1 MKNLSVGENIR
12 RQRKKKGLTQKKL
25 AEITKLNEVTIRSYE
40 AGKYKPKIEALQKI
54 ADALEVSTD
63 SLMNWNKE
71 EENKRRV
78 FYKAIEKL
86 NSEDKEGN
94 GDNYLNLFESILDT
108 KKQLLISHYD
118 NLNDIGKDKA
128 IEQLELLAKIP
139 EYKKENIQ

>member
-71 EENKRRV
+71 DENKRRV

-108 KKQLLISHYD
+108 KKQQLIAHYD

-139 EYKKENIQ
+139 EYKKENI